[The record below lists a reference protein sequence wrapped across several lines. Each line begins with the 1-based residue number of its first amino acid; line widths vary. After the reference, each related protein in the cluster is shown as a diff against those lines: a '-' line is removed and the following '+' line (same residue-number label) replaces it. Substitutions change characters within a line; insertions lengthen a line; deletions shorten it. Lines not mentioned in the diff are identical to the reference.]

1 MNIKSSYKKLFPAP
15 VALLV
20 FALLASFIFYSP
32 IQRIS
37 MKLISKSL
45 QGGKSI
51 TTQADVYYRIA
62 GGLLVT
68 HITSPV
74 EYLVITNDKGEFKM
88 YDIKKNTISQM
99 QAADFSSENSFVH
112 DFLNGNTN
120 DMGLKSIGFQ
130 LKSTKVENDMVITNW
145 IPPLDLASKMSRV
158 EVVHENYS
166 PIYMAFYGKKEK
178 LLSKIFYYNY
188 QKIGDLNIPS
198 IITEFQYLS
207 NSDSTITKKIYS
219 DYKINEQVD
228 EKWLNYKIPD
238 NAKIIK

>member
-1 MNIKSSYKKLFPAP
+1 MKKVVVS
-15 VALLV
+15 VASLCMLLM
-20 FALLASFIFYSP
+20 FASFLMYAP

-37 MKLISKSL
+37 MNLVSKAL
-45 QGGKSI
+45 QNGKSI
-51 TTQADVYYRIA
+51 TTQAEVYYRVS

-68 HITSPV
+68 HITAPV

-88 YDIKKNTISQM
+88 YDIKENTVSQM

-120 DMGLKSIGFQ
+120 DMGLRSIGFQ
-130 LKSTKVENDMVITNW
+130 LKSTKMEENMVITDW
-145 IPPLDLASKMSRV
+145 IPPVNLLSKMSHV
-158 EVVHENYS
+158 ELVHEGYS

-188 QKIGDLNIPS
+188 QKAGDLSIPNT
-198 IITEFQYLS
+198 ITEFQYLP
-207 NSDSTITKKIYS
+207 NGDSTITKRIYS
-219 DYKINEQVD
+219 DIKLNEQVD

-238 NAKIIK
+238 NAKIVK